1 MDFVFYSV
9 LVAAMVCTVVMNEEI
24 VPELLSLASDRNGKT
39 DDNDGHSEGGV
50 AAADAAMLEQ
60 EEQDGYI
67 ADNENS
73 EWNLFGRTLPKNEV
87 IFICQ
92 VVILYIVILTCIV
105 NLSLKNGDSNLWT
118 ALLSSSL
125 GIMLPQPTISKRRQ

>member
-1 MDFVFYSV
+1 MPR
-9 LVAAMVCTVVMNEEI
+9 NEEI
-24 VPELLSLASDRNGKT
+24 DNHDGKIESALSIPYEEDIEEK
-39 DDNDGHSEGGV
+39 V
-50 AAADAAMLEQ
+50 IEQ
-60 EEQDGYI
+60 EDEEEEEEEE
-67 ADNENS
+67 NENLTHKNS
-73 EWNLFGRTLPKNEV
+73 QWYLFGQTLPKNEV

-125 GIMLPQPTISKRRQ
+125 GIMLPQPTLSRKKQ

>member
-1 MDFVFYSV
+1 MSRK
-9 LVAAMVCTVVMNEEI
+9 VAFDAAEAKILSTNGNEEI
-24 VPELLSLASDRNGKT
+24 
-39 DDNDGHSEGGV
+39 DGHV
-50 AAADAAMLEQ
+50 AKLESTLSMPYESDIEHN
-60 EEQDGYI
+60 EEEEEEEEEEEKEK
-67 ADNENS
+67 ENLTYKNS
-73 EWNLFGRTLPKNEV
+73 QWYLFGQILPKNEV

-125 GIMLPQPTISKRRQ
+125 GIMLPQPTLSKKKS